1 MELVT
6 PSAATNSTTPHETP
20 DDDAAAPPE
29 ARLSLAR
36 TAVGGLVGTTA
47 IVVGT
52 ILGGQSFETH
62 LPGAWFFGMPGGLFG
77 SQGASGNLPPVA
89 ALALV
94 FGGLILLTRVWV
106 GFLGHLNRHHGFPV
120 KRVVLVV
127 VVWAVPLLL
136 APPLFSRDVYTYA
149 AQGEMVSHHIDPYSY
164 GPSVLGATPFNQMA
178 DATWSRTESPYGPT
192 FLEADGI
199 LDQASGHEILADLVL
214 LRLLEVAGIALMVAA
229 TPTLARSLRR
239 DPAHAVLLGAGSPL
253 VLLSLVAGEHNDA
266 LMLGLLLAGLAVAK
280 RFGTV
285 PGVILCA
292 LAAGVKSPAALG
304 VLFLGW
310 VWAGPAASTRRRIG
324 HTAAAGLIELATL
337 EVMALVS
344 GTGWGWVRTT
354 TTAGSSFTGVTPI
367 NVVARTVSIVS
378 HVLQVPISTLAAR
391 PVFIVLGLLIAVYVG
406 YRLLLR
412 SPRDGVVLC
421 LGLTLLVLA
430 LLGPI
435 VWSWYVTWG
444 IVVLAPAAYGRL
456 RTALIVISTFWAFA
470 GMTSVHNIYLRML
483 HTFFVTDLLL
493 VAMLLAVAIMPLGQ
507 FSAVSRLARP
517 VRLSRGDD
525 DGTQRG
531 PRLGGGVLT
540 GAGAGAGAGGSGT
553 A

>member
-324 HTAAAGLIELATL
+324 HTAAAGLIALATL

-470 GMTSVHNIYLRML
+470 GMTWVHNIYLRMI